1 MGNTERS
8 FLDTGLDFSTE
19 EFDPE
24 QQAAM
29 LAWYADVH
37 DVGDL
42 DLAPFA
48 RFWIKNDPGG
58 FKRLKRHILTL
69 EDEIDGVSLPLAAGV
84 LMHVFTY
91 TAIGN
96 GKGALYEVI
105 AARALGASKAEILET
120 VRLAVLASGPSGM
133 NPLGDIAEGYFDEW
147 TEPDGPPLEWPS
159 GWAPDA
165 GAFRSGID
173 PSTDELSDDEMARLV
188 AWHERM
194 HGEVPVH
201 VTTLARLHPRA
212 YKTHRLRYE
221 LAFTGALPA
230 QLVPLLDLHVAVN
243 RRWPDAARRAV
254 QMAQALDVRRHQ
266 VVTTLFWGAASG
278 GEAALERAASA
289 VADQLEGLA

>member
-1 MGNTERS
+1 MGNAERS

-19 EFDPE
+19 DFDPDE
-24 QQAAM
+24 QAAM

-69 EDEIDGVSLPLAAGV
+69 ESEAGGVTLPVAAGV

-96 GKGALYEVI
+96 GKGALYEII
-105 AARALGASKAEILET
+105 AARTLGASKPEILET
-120 VRLAVLASGPSGM
+120 LRLAALTCGPSGM
-133 NPLGDIAEGYFDEW
+133 NPLGAIAEGYMDEW
-147 TEPDGPPLEWPS
+147 TEHDATGLRWPV
-159 GWAPDA
+159 GWAPDV
-165 GAFRSGID
+165 GAFRSDLD
-173 PSTDELSDDEMARLV
+173 PSTDELSDEEVARV
-188 AWHERM
+188 VGWHERM

-201 VTTLARLHPRA
+201 VATLARLHPTA

-230 QLVPLLDLHVAVN
+230 QLVPLLDLHLAVN
-243 RRWPDAARRAV
+243 RRWPEAARRAV
-254 QMAQALDVRRHQ
+254 QMARALGVRRHQ
-266 VVTTLFWGAASG
+266 VVTTLFWGASSG
-278 GEAALERAASA
+278 GEAALEGAVAA
-289 VADQLEGLA
+289 VADLLDDMS